1 MEDFLPTFQDA
12 MVYNSELTSD
22 PFMGKTKSGGSI
34 ASMNLPNPNI
44 FLDRVMVLQAKRVD
58 L

>member
-1 MEDFLPTFQDA
+1 

-22 PFMGKTKSGGSI
+22 PFLGKTKSGGSL

-44 FLDRVMVLQAKRVD
+44 FLDRVTFANL